1 MNRHLVLGVIIMI
14 TAIMYAYAL
23 DPSILLKALSV
34 EAQETAN
41 NNTTRTG
48 TIDISKENPFY
59 EATSGKVISQRVLD
73 TSEGLPPVELSII
86 QNASI
91 EGVGNITNLATW
103 TNTFKTTKVVYGVGK
118 GVITTENGEM
128 ATWIANDIGRSDEK
142 GVITYRGLIFFNTV
156 NSSSTTGGKLAFLN
170 NMEALFITQVNVSSS
185 DRPQV
190 TKMWEWK

>member
-41 NNTTRTG
+41 NNTTGTG
-48 TIDISKENPFY
+48 TLDISKGNPFY

-73 TSEGLPPVELSII
+73 TSEGLPQVELSII

-128 ATWIANDIGRSDEK
+128 ATWIANDIGRSDDK
-142 GVITYRGLIFFNTV
+142 
-156 NSSSTTGGKLAFLN
+156 A
-170 NMEALFITQVNVSSS
+170 
-185 DRPQV
+185 
-190 TKMWEWK
+190 

>member
-1 MNRHLVLGVIIMI
+1 MNRHLVLGVIIIMI

-73 TSEGLPPVELSII
+73 T
-86 QNASI
+86 
-91 EGVGNITNLATW
+91 
-103 TNTFKTTKVVYGVGK
+103 
-118 GVITTENGEM
+118 
-128 ATWIANDIGRSDEK
+128 R
-142 GVITYRGLIFFNTV
+142 R
-156 NSSSTTGGKLAFLN
+156 SSSGRAIYNSKCKYRRCWKYYKPS
-170 NMEALFITQVNVSSS
+170 NMN
-185 DRPQV
+185 
-190 TKMWEWK
+190 